1 LAHAGFYLD
10 FEDSAALGDDVSGN
24 GNDFT
29 VNNLTAIDQT
39 TDTPTN
45 NFATLNALQA
55 GSYGTLSNGNLTW
68 FGNTA
73 DNQGNVYPTIYSD
86 GSGKWYWEVK
96 IEANDGVNYP
106 AVGLAGDVGNRAFGV
121 LNGGTTAQGFYD
133 SSTDVQWNY
142 ASTTIFSPSGDVTGV
157 TAFSNSDI
165 IMFALDRDNGKFYM
179 GRNGTW
185 LNSGVP
191 TSGATGTG
199 SILNFTSSGT
209 EQAVLL
215 STYNGSQLSAN
226 FGSPPYTISSGNTD
240 GNGYGNFEYAVP
252 SGYLSLCT
260 KNLSE
265 VLG

>member
-1 LAHAGFYLD
+1 
-10 FEDSAALGDDVSGN
+10 
-24 GNDFT
+24 
-29 VNNLTAIDQT
+29 
-39 TDTPTN
+39 
-45 NFATLNALQA
+45 
-55 GSYGTLSNGNLTW
+55 
-68 FGNTA
+68 
-73 DNQGNVYPTIYSD
+73 
-86 GSGKWYWEVK
+86 
-96 IEANDGVNYP
+96 
-106 AVGLAGDVGNRAFGV
+106 
-121 LNGGTTAQGFYD
+121 
-133 SSTDVQWNY
+133 
-142 ASTTIFSPSGDVTGV
+142 
-157 TAFSNSDI
+157 
-165 IMFALDRDNGKFYM
+165 MFALDRDNGKFYM

>member
-1 LAHAGFYLD
+1 MIYITWLCSVGVKFYCGAG
-10 FEDSAALGDDVSGN
+10 
-24 GNDFT
+24 
-29 VNNLTAIDQT
+29 
-39 TDTPTN
+39 TN
-45 NFATLNALQA
+45 
-55 GSYGTLSNGNLTW
+55 SS
-68 FGNTA
+68 
-73 DNQGNVYPTIYSD
+73 
-86 GSGKWYWEVK
+86 
-96 IEANDGVNYP
+96 
-106 AVGLAGDVGNRAFGV
+106 
-121 LNGGTTAQGFYD
+121 GGTTAQGFYD

-157 TAFSNSDI
+157 TAFGNSDI

-185 LNSGVP
+185 LNSGDP

-240 GNGYGNFEYAVP
+240 GNDRGNFEYAVP

-260 KNLSE
+260 ANLSE